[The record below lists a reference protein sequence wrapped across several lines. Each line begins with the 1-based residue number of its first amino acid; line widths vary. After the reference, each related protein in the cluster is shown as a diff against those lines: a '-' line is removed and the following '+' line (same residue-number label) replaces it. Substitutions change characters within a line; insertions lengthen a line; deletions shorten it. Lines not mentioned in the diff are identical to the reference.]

1 MASKKGK
8 LLITLVRSPVGC
20 RPEHRGTVR
29 ALGLKKVGQTVEHR
43 DEPAIRGMVQSI
55 NFLVKVEKSS

>member
-29 ALGLKKVGQTVEHR
+29 ALGLKKWGRRWSTAMSRQF
-43 DEPAIRGMVQSI
+43 AAW
-55 NFLVKVEKSS
+55 SSR